1 MPNVD
6 ELMSMGYS
14 QKQAEQALA
23 YTEGDLEQAVGFL
36 LLGESSRIN
45 FEGVPT
51 TTTTTATT
59 TTTTTTTMPSSFP
72 ANSGP
77 GSFSVK
83 TDNVLEIMNMGYSRD
98 LAQDSLEFSGG
109 DLDRAID
116 YLLLRE
122 SHLKSVKVNHS
133 PSVRIDDDATMAALL
148 EVQLVMQQEATA
160 VGSTE
165 FMTQRTG
172 ARGPAVPRPDSTMY
186 HATTLR
192 TEMDVPRMVVS
203 PSFLTTDGA
212 GPFCACAAASKF
224 LNGGVVTAEFLN
236 DILQTGTELFR
247 KKNSTEMNVARVLQ
261 KYGRSIL
268 NIEEDLSEGNPK
280 EGVHLKGNHNHSRG
294 IRKLLAACRNEQPAG
309 WQALILEVEP
319 FENICVVLPPKGT
332 KNKFWYIDCYPRPCF
347 GVSGAHARVHSTLLQ
362 LGESLESILAGL
374 FSTTR
379 GDHEIFRIHVIN
391 KLT

>member
-1 MPNVD
+1 MPKVD
-6 ELMSMGYS
+6 ELMAMGYS
-14 QKQAEQALA
+14 QMQAEQALSV
-23 YTEGDLEQAVGFL
+23 TEGDLEQAVGFL
-36 LLGESSRIN
+36 LLGESSLIH
-45 FEGVPT
+45 FDGVA
-51 TTTTTATT
+51 TTTATATTTNT
-59 TTTTTTTMPSSFP
+59 TTTIPSSSP
-72 ANSGP
+72 ANSRP

-98 LAQDSLEFSGG
+98 LAQDALEFSGG
-109 DLDRAID
+109 DLDRAIE

-122 SHLKSVKVNHS
+122 SHLKSAEVKHS
-133 PSVRIDDDATMAALL
+133 YSLSIDDDATMAALL
-148 EVQLVMQQEATA
+148 QVQEAMQHEEA

-165 FMTQRTG
+165 FTTQRAV
-172 ARGPAVPRPDSTMY
+172 ARGGPVAPRPDSTMY

-192 TEMDVPRMVVS
+192 TEVDVPRMVVS

-224 LNGGVVTAEFLN
+224 LDGGVVTAEFLN
-236 DILQTGTELFR
+236 DVLQTGTELFR
-247 KKNSTEMNVARVLQ
+247 KKNSDEMNVARVLQ
-261 KYGRSIL
+261 KYGRSNL
-268 NIEEDLSEGNPK
+268 HIEEDLTGGNPK
-280 EGVHLKGNHNHSRG
+280 EGVHWKGNHNHSRG
-294 IRKLLAACRNEQPAG
+294 IRKLLAACRNAQPAG

-362 LGESLESILAGL
+362 LGESLEIMLAGI

-379 GDHEIFRIHVIN
+379 GDHEIFRIHVIK